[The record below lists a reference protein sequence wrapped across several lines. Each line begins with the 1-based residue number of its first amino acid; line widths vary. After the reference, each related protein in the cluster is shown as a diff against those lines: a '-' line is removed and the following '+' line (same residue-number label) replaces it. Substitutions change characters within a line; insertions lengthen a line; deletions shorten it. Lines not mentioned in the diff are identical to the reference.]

1 MRHCIEDLS
10 KVASPNT
17 LTYLRDVLDHMD
29 QVLDDCKAAVDG
41 CRSVNELI
49 VQIRDQKMNEVM
61 YFLTLITAMF
71 VPAEFLT
78 GVYGMNFSV
87 MPELKWTFS
96 YEVFW
101 AFFITQGCLTLLY
114 FRSRGW
120 I

>member
-1 MRHCIEDLS
+1 M
-10 KVASPNT
+10 
-17 LTYLRDVLDHMD
+17 
-29 QVLDDCKAAVDG
+29 DG

>member
-1 MRHCIEDLS
+1 
-10 KVASPNT
+10 
-17 LTYLRDVLDHMD
+17 
-29 QVLDDCKAAVDG
+29 
-41 CRSVNELI
+41 
-49 VQIRDQKMNEVM
+49 MNEVM

-87 MPELKWTFS
+87 MPELQWTFS

-101 AFFITQGCLTLLY
+101 AFFIAQGTLTLLY